1 MATCYLTTV
10 DNNYDPSIDYDAW
23 LNEDMRLGYD
33 CCGKLARMAEYLGW
47 NEELPDEK
55 QEAIIEDAIDL
66 LISIDFLSI
75 FRKIKKENT

>member
-47 NEELPDEK
+47 NEELSDEK

>member
-66 LISIDFLSI
+66 LISIDFLGI